1 MACHHPGKS
10 NFDLVPSI
18 NSPGMLVQC
27 RGRIEGNASCNAF
40 PSSLAFVLLKELKWN
55 CCGVECVSRVVDVLS
70 TAGEVYQFICLQW
83 RKCYR
88 ANLFHLEIAW
98 LFILERSAFSWLCS
112 ISNSC
117 FGESGTETEP
127 NLGKTGTVQDS
138 CRVQPSWVGKS
149 GCCLVLGPH

>member
-1 MACHHPGKS
+1 MACHQPGNS

-18 NSPGMLVQC
+18 NSPGMLVRC
-27 RGRIEGNASCNAF
+27 RGWIGGNASCNAF
-40 PSSLAFVLLKELKWN
+40 PSSLAFVLLKELKCN

-98 LFILERSAFSWLCS
+98 LFILQRSAFSWLCS